1 MEEYEGGKGEKKQ
14 RVEEASLM
22 VRGDRLQR
30 K

>member
-1 MEEYEGGKGEKKQ
+1 MEEYKGGKAEKKQ
-14 RVEEASLM
+14 RVEEESLI